1 MSNEKDMNWEEYR
14 DSLLE
19 GLDGTER
26 QVTKTVLN
34 NYLRES
40 MKQKQ
45 ASGIISES
53 GTTGSTVT
61 SNFDRYDR
69 IFMPLMRRVT
79 PSLLSMDLV
88 GNQPLTGPTGLVR
101 TLRFR
106 YSQEGLEGTGG
117 PEAGTEASGWGADGA
132 DVTTSQVFEK
142 YSQIAVGEDYD
153 ADDTRDRAEQT
164 IALEGDGGQ
173 PMSADVTNYTVTAGT
188 RKLSAV
194 WSLESE
200 QDSEALDGLDLES
213 ELVSALSDE
222 IARELDREMLYELK
236 DLAGHVENFDFAN
249 ADGRYAGERFT
260 GLSIG
265 FSELSNQISVRTR
278 RGGATWMVV
287 SPKVLTAMRHAA
299 DGSFTPASAGQDISP
314 RDSLFAGTF
323 NGNVRVYVDLYA
335 GANDNYALMGY
346 KGSSDLDTGFVYC
359 PYVPV
364 MSSGRVVDPTSFDPR
379 MSLMTRYAFAKFT
392 DYEKNLGNSP
402 DYYARANISNL
413 ELGFK
418 SE

>member
-1 MSNEKDMNWEEYR
+1 MSNSFDYNEYR
-14 DSLLE
+14 DQLLE
-19 GLDGTER
+19 GLDGTKR
-26 QVTKTVLN
+26 DVVKTVLD
-34 NYLRES
+34 NYIKETKK
-40 MKQKQ
+40 MQ
-45 ASGIISES
+45 GINLNES
-53 GTTGSTVT
+53 GTTGSTPT
-61 SNFDRYDR
+61 SNFARYDR

-106 YSQEGLEGTGG
+106 YSQEGLDADGGTG
-117 PEAGTEASGWGADGA
+117 PAAGTEASGWEK
-132 DVTTSQVFEK
+132 VFEK
-142 YSQIAVGEDYD
+142 YSQIAVGEAYE
-153 ADDTRDRAEQT
+153 ADDERDRAEQT
-164 IALEGDGGQ
+164 IAMEGQGGQ
-173 PMSADVTNYTVTAGT
+173 PMNADVTNYTVTAGT

-194 WSLESE
+194 WSLEAE
-200 QDSEALDGLDLES
+200 QDSESLDGLDLES

-236 DLAGHVENFDFAN
+236 DLAGTVENFDFAN

-265 FSELSNQISVRTR
+265 FSELSNQISVKTR

-287 SPKVLTAMRHAA
+287 SPRILTAMRHAA
-299 DGSFTPASAGQDISP
+299 DASFTPASASQDISP

-323 NGNVRVYVDLYA
+323 NGNIRVYMDLYA
-335 GANDNYALMGY
+335 DSDYALLGY
-346 KGSSDLDTGFVYC
+346 KGNSEMDTGFIYC

-392 DYEKNLGNSP
+392 DEDQNLGHSP
-402 DYYARANISNL
+402 DFFARTTISNL

-418 SE
+418 SA

>member
-1 MSNEKDMNWEEYR
+1 MSNFDYTEYR
-14 DSLLE
+14 DQLLE
-19 GLDGTER
+19 GLEGTKRDVVKTCLDNYVKE
-26 QVTKTVLN
+26 TKRIHGGSLN
-34 NYLRES
+34 ES
-40 MKQKQ
+40 DT
-45 ASGIISES
+45 AGST
-53 GTTGSTVT
+53 TTG
-61 SNFDRYDR
+61 NFSRYDR

-106 YSQEGLEGTGG
+106 YSGEGLEATGG
-117 PEAGTEASGWGADGA
+117 PAPGTEASGWE
-132 DVTTSQVFEK
+132 QVFNK
-142 YSQIAVGEDYD
+142 YSRIAVGEDYT
-153 ADDTRDRAEQT
+153 ADDTRDNSEQT
-164 IALEGDGGQ
+164 IALEGQGGY
-173 PMSADVTNYTVTAGT
+173 PLNADVTNYTVTAGT

-194 WSLESE
+194 WSLEAE
-200 QDSEALDGLDLES
+200 QDSESLDGLDLES

-222 IARELDREMLYELK
+222 IARELDREMLNELK
-236 DLAGHVENFDFAN
+236 KLAGTVNNFDFAN

-265 FSELSNQISVRTR
+265 FSELSNQISVKTR

-287 SPKVLTAMRHAA
+287 SPRILTAMRHAA
-299 DGSFTPASAGQDISP
+299 DSSFTPASASQDISP

-323 NGNVRVYVDLYA
+323 NGNIRVYMDLYA
-335 GANDNYALMGY
+335 ENDYALLGY
-346 KGSSDLDTGFVYC
+346 KGNSEMDTGFIYC

-379 MSLMTRYAFAKFT
+379 LSLMTRYAFAEFT
-392 DYEKNLGNSP
+392 DPAQNLGHSP
-402 DYYARANISNL
+402 DFFARTQISNL